1 MKKRNEKKNN
11 CWENLEGFRYAH
23 RGLFHQP
30 RSASRK
36 LNEMTGRDGRA
47 RRAAGDTGHAAGDT
61 RRTAGDT
68 WHVAGDVP
76 WRDDIIRWKSEGR
89 RIVPEN
95 SMKAFRMAVRH
106 GFGSE
111 LDVHLTADGK
121 LAVFHDDS
129 LRRMTGIDRRI
140 ADMTWDEIS
149 KVRLIGTDSRIPLL
163 EEVLDLYTSD
173 AALTDRTD
181 ARYTKRT
188 YAGFNGLSDE
198 AEAGIAD
205 TRTGESSGLAHRLH
219 LPLIIELK
227 AEKNIPMLCGKVME
241 TLDRHPGLN
250 YCVESFDPRV
260 VLWLR
265 RNRPDVIR
273 GQLTENFMKSR
284 EAVRQWGH
292 LMTFGMWSAAPDII
306 SRPDFISCKFRDR
319 KNVFIQLSHRH
330 GVRQVN
336 WIIKNRKELDTVDRE
351 GGLSIFERFI
361 PDRAEA

>member
-36 LNEMTGRDGRA
+36 LNEMTGTDGRA
-47 RRAAGDTGHAAGDT
+47 RRAAC
-61 RRTAGDT
+61 
-68 WHVAGDVP
+68 DVP

-181 ARYTKRT
+181 ARYTK
-188 YAGFNGLSDE
+188 NGLSNE

-336 WIIKNRKELDTVDRE
+336 WIIKNRNELDTVDRE

-361 PDRAEA
+361 PDRP